1 MSVLLLNASYQ
12 PLRVI
17 TTRRAMGLILAGK
30 AELITEGDGE
40 IRSTSASFPMP
51 VVVRLR
57 YMVKV
62 PFGARVPLNRR
73 TLTVRD
79 NGECQV
85 GGCPRVGTTID
96 HLQPRSRGGR
106 HEWVNVTLMCTHHN
120 RIKSNKLM
128 SELGWKLKTTPRPPR
143 DHMLVMVAA
152 KTTPK
157 EAWMPYLVP
166 TSAPREAWKPYP
178 VSTAA

>member
-1 MSVLLLNASYQ
+1 MSVLLLNASFQ

-30 AELITEGDGE
+30 AEMVTEGEGE
-40 IRSTSASFPMP
+40 IRSASDSFPMP
-51 VVVRLR
+51 LVVRLR

-79 NGECQV
+79 DGECQV
-85 GGCPRVGTTID
+85 SGCPRVGTTID

-106 HEWVNVTLMCTHHN
+106 HEWSNVALMCTHHN
-120 RIKSNKLM
+120 RLKSNKLM
-128 SELGWKLKTTPRPPR
+128 SELRWELKTAPRPPR

-152 KTTPK
+152 RTTPK
-157 EAWMPYLVP
+157 EAWMPFLVP
-166 TSAPREAWKPYP
+166 KSASPEVWESYP
-178 VSTAA
+178 VPTAA